1 MPTLEELFK
10 NKQLPSQGGKTAEE
24 AYDIR
29 NSKDIRISAADPFVN
44 TVGMSLARL
53 SRKTIGAKGS
63 ETLLEEEL
71 TGARI
76 IRTASMPFIY
86 GSELPRLTLRSTTLL
101 DTMREASLKGTGEAG
116 TVGGGG
122 LLGGLIKKG
131 RDAVLNSKFLGIPQ
145 TIIPTK
151 VVTDERI
158 KKILKSGEIQ
168 KNYLQTLKDV
178 KDDGTGKPLGQFLKG
193 LGGGNI
199 KDIGKQALGS
209 ALKLGKDKLRGAL
222 FGGAGTTG
230 FNGASLAGLK
240 NTTTNYG
247 SINNAT
253 GVTIGNAD
261 KNGIIDVKGLMY
273 SKTFNLKLPPKVE
286 IPMWGIDLDG
296 VNSKGT
302 DTRVGLDN
310 NKQNDPNPN
319 KLDFVDISDEGGL
332 GGRYSKALKD
342 LDTPNKI
349 LFSSNPDRKGKSFA
363 SKIKTPITKD
373 DFIEKRRGMTQ
384 IFDVVNSQNV
394 YEGESKI
401 LGPNDNLDDKDFVT
415 LKFTS
420 LGTVNGKLRSANFR
434 ATISG
439 LSETFSPSWDSA
451 KFIGSPFSYYTYGG
465 IERSVTF
472 NFKVYSMNALE
483 HKTGWDKLNFLS
495 GLVYP
500 ADYYG
505 NSAVKAP
512 IIKFTLGDMYDKKAS
527 FIESLSYSIDDNTPW
542 NITNKEKTVLSNI
555 FGTATGTPESADID
569 MKGYRLPTI
578 VDVSITI
585 KFIENRKETGTEAGR
600 SFYKFTPQS

>member
-1 MPTLEELFK
+1 MPTLEQLFK
-10 NKQLPSQGGKTAEE
+10 NRQLPSQGGKTAEE

-86 GSELPRLTLRSTTLL
+86 GNEITRLTLRTTPLL
-101 DTMREASLKGTGEAG
+101 DKMREATNGD
-116 TVGGGG
+116 VGGGG
-122 LLGGLIKKG
+122 LLGGLISKA
-131 RDAVLNSKFLGIPQ
+131 RDFVNDKLGIPSGV
-145 TIIPTK
+145 IPTK
-151 VVTDERI
+151 VIGFDSISKKGETQNRMIDLAEI
-158 KKILKSGEIQ
+158 KKSGE
-168 KNYLQTLKDV
+168 
-178 KDDGTGKPLGQFLKG
+178 GKLLGQFLKG

-209 ALKLGKDKLRGAL
+209 AIKLGKDKLRGAL

-296 VNSKGT
+296 VNSAGT

-483 HKTGWDKLNFLS
+483 HKIGWDKLNFLS

-600 SFYKFTPQS
+600 SFYTTKLINYGK